1 MKMHKRYVFIVGLGF
16 FLGTFSLNAVAQ
28 TKIVTQTLPP
38 GKQLTEYTAILK
50 SQGIEPIRQYWK
62 ISDGDLPPGL
72 TLETTSGKIF
82 GVPKFS
88 GMYLFTVQL
97 ADAQNQALE
106 ERDYTI
112 RIQSKSNPAA
122 DFDYD
127 GDVDFADKNTFIS
140 YYTGPRPTISSD
152 NLPEIEQNEVI
163 LKPIE
168 DVFVRNLVPNK
179 SYENDGVSVYE
190 NVTEKEIRRGLIT
203 FNVSS
208 LKGKSC
214 QGAVLELYNI
224 GSWGGYRFPIHQ
236 TVSIVPGRASGAN
249 WITYLKDQKPH
260 EQLLQGLRH
269 CLGGSEKGGTYIAS
283 TPAWKPIDLAKIQA
297 AIDGDGLLTLLLKQ
311 VENGTKYCVDW
322 GDISR
327 IRKPARLRIFIN
339 NPPCLIMT
347 TELPQGKIN
356 IPYSTYLSASEN
368 CGKKLEWKLTAGS
381 LPDGLALNSSTGH
394 IQGKPRFA
402 GTYPIRVKLSDPAL
416 NVNREV
422 DLSLT
427 VESVRADF
435 DQDGDVDQEDL
446 AIFKESFTGPLDLDD
461 LSISWRKFVIQCLDT
476 LIEHGRDVY
485 GPIKTPMLMAVIDV
499 RTLQAPENPDL
510 YDSYIRTE
518 GRPTHGRRSPGGCNL
533 WLDMPTLRTMYHVSK
548 ITGNAKY
555 AQAADDYIQAVFK
568 YAVKPNGLLYWGSHS
583 YYHAYRDKYGGDGYH
598 EILILHPEW
607 QEMYRLNPQAVRRE
621 VDGIWKWHI
630 IDPETGDSNRHDD
643 KGATGRG
650 SFGFSSGSY
659 AIAFSFM
666 YSVTKEKQ
674 YLEKAKKVADWH
686 WRHRH
691 PETNLASDT
700 HGPRHPAGAAGTHT
714 SQLLRCYE
722 LTGDSYFRDI
732 AFTYIKAYEKYGWD
746 EQART
751 YWGMLELDGTHLA
764 AQPPDFKLE
773 DPAGYWYPTGHV
785 ALWRTLMFPYEF
797 PLIAA
802 QASIYAYE
810 LSSDE
815 AGIKDPELLKTA
827 LHWAEAIEKQLPPQ
841 SGRRWKHKLEEALPD
856 VRRTGGTYAENYG
869 RAISFFVHLYQATKN
884 TRYLYLA
891 RNLAR
896 EAVEKLYEN
905 GLFKGHPA
913 KPYYETNDGVGFLLF
928 ALLELDEPGHDFGGA
943 F

>member
-1 MKMHKRYVFIVGLGF
+1 MKLNKWYLLIVGLGL
-16 FLGTFSLNAVAQ
+16 FLCTLSLKAVPQ
-28 TKIVTQTLPP
+28 RQIITQTLSA
-38 GKQLTEYTAILK
+38 GKQLTEYATTLN
-50 SQGIEPIRQYWK
+50 SQGIDTTQLHWK
-62 ISDGDLPPGL
+62 ISEGSLPPGIAL
-72 TLETTSGKIF
+72 DAQTGKIK
-82 GVPKFS
+82 GKPGYS
-88 GMYLFTVQL
+88 GIYLFTVQL
-97 ADAQNQALE
+97 CDNQQRVLDE
-106 ERDYTI
+106 TDLTI
-112 RIQSKSNPAA
+112 KIQSKIHPAA

-127 GDVDFADKNTFIS
+127 GDVDFADKSTFIS
-140 YYTGPRPTISSD
+140 YYTGPRSTISSD
-152 NLPEIEQNEVI
+152 NLPEIQQTEVV

-190 NVTEKEIRRGLIT
+190 NGTEKEIRRGLIT

-224 GSWGGYRFPIHQ
+224 GSWGAYRFPIHQ

-249 WITYLKDQKPH
+249 WINYLKNQKPH

-269 CLGGSEKGGTYIAS
+269 RLGGSEKGGTYIAS

-311 VENGTKYCVDW
+311 VENGTKYCADW

-339 NPPCLIMT
+339 NPPCLITT
-347 TELPQGKIN
+347 TELPQGKMN
-356 IPYSTYLSASEN
+356 IPYSAYLSASEN
-368 CGKKLEWKLTAGS
+368 CSKKLEWKLTAGS
-381 LPDGLALNSSTGH
+381 LPEGLALNPNTGG
-394 IQGKPRFA
+394 IQGKPRYG
-402 GTYPIRVKLSDPAL
+402 GTYPLRVKLTDHTLQAT
-416 NVNREV
+416 REA

-427 VESVRADF
+427 IETVRADF

-446 AIFKESFTGPLDLDD
+446 ATFKESFTGPLNLDD
-461 LSISWRKFVIQCLDT
+461 LNINWRKIVINCLDT

-485 GPIKTPMLMAVIDV
+485 GPVKTPMLMAVIDV

-510 YDSYIRTE
+510 YDNYIRTE
-518 GRPTHGRRSPGGCNL
+518 GRPHHGRRSPGGCNL
-533 WLDMPTLRTMYHVSK
+533 WLDMPTLRSMYHVSK

-555 AQAADDYIQAVFK
+555 AQAADQYIQAAFK
-568 YAVKPNGLLYWGSHS
+568 HAVKSNGLLYWGSHS
-583 YYHAYRDKYGGDGYH
+583 YYHAYRDKFGGDGYH

-607 QEMYRLNPQAVRRE
+607 QEMYRLNPQAVRCE
-621 VDGIWKWHI
+621 VDGIWEWHI

-650 SFGFSSGSY
+650 SFGFSSGSF

-666 YSVTKEKQ
+666 YSVTKEKH
-674 YLEKAKKVADWH
+674 YLEKAKKVVDWH
-686 WRHRH
+686 WSHRH

-714 SQLLRCYE
+714 SQMLRCYE

-746 EQART
+746 EHART
-751 YWGMLELDGTHLA
+751 YWGMLELDGTPLP
-764 AQPPDFKLE
+764 AQSPNFKLE

-785 ALWRTLMFPYEF
+785 ALWRTVMFPYEF
-797 PLIAA
+797 PLVAA
-802 QASIYAYE
+802 QAAIYAYE
-810 LSSDE
+810 LSAEQQGKS
-815 AGIKDPELLKTA
+815 DPELLKVA
-827 LHWAEAIEKQLPPQ
+827 LHWAETIEKQLPPQ
-841 SGRRWKHKLEEALPD
+841 SGRRWKHKLEETLPE

-884 TRYLYLA
+884 TKYLHLA

-913 KPYYETNDGVGFLLF
+913 KPYYETNDGVGLLLY
-928 ALLELDEPGHDFGGA
+928 ALLELDAPAEKMRGA